1 MSGSSLCHYSLQVH
15 DSQILS
21 KKTPIRIQRQLLT
34 FHSESEISICLL
46 IQKLGLCGGISSVHL
61 GKQSVV
67 MGSSAALSTLNDFK
81 DKIRPEKE
89 QVLVFGSHD
98 KWSRR
103 KFPEEKS
110 PHFRDIIDLTRT

>member
-1 MSGSSLCHYSLQVH
+1 MG
-15 DSQILS
+15 
-21 KKTPIRIQRQLLT
+21 
-34 FHSESEISICLL
+34 
-46 IQKLGLCGGISSVHL
+46 LGGGIVSVHL

-67 MGSSAALSTLNDFK
+67 MGSSADLSTLNVLK
-81 DKIRPEKE
+81 EQIRPEKQ
-89 QVLVFGSHD
+89 QVSVFGSHD